1 MSVQQEQSAFLRILS
16 GTVRK
21 QASMA
26 RGMRLHNAKC
36 AIQQQEMAM
45 EHAPARKKYIARAS
59 SVERRVGND
68 RKGTHSYEFGNKKPI
83 TFSYTVVLVT
93 TAPTIHDT
101 IPSCHLY
108 SPPSSWC
115 TRTRS
120 VAHSSGCSRP
130 QLKRK
135 KMVGP
140 QLNRPFHG
148 PQLNR
153 PTPQKW
159 PQLKRRTFAMP
170 QLKRPKMLRAPTKA
184 THFCDAPTKTTHFC
198 DAPTKATDIV
208 RWPQLKRY

>member
-1 MSVQQEQSAFLRILS
+1 MAQNGRKLSIWRGIAVRSEKQALTTHEGVKFAVYGRIFRSWRVPLCMCRRHGQGEVKKRDLKPRTSDEQALEVRSGRACAWMSVQQEQSAFLRILS

-26 RGMRLHNAKC
+26 RGMRLHNARC

-83 TFSYTVVLVT
+83 TFSYTVVLIVT

-108 SPPSSWC
+108 SPPS
-115 TRTRS
+115 TRAHAHVLLHILRG
-120 VAHSSGCSRP
+120 VA
-130 QLKRK
+130 
-135 KMVGP
+135 GP
-140 QLNRPFHG
+140 N
-148 PQLNR
+148 
-153 PTPQKW
+153 
-159 PQLKRRTFAMP
+159 
-170 QLKRPKMLRAPTKA
+170 
-184 THFCDAPTKTTHFC
+184 
-198 DAPTKATDIV
+198 
-208 RWPQLKRY
+208 